1 MDHAD
6 FHIGCE
12 FTTDTGRWR
21 CTDIGTRVIVAIK
34 VDPVEVVRLEDGQKT
49 TRQMS
54 QAEAEREGWF
64 NGPPHGLA
72 EWVFDEDDM
81 EECEPIRRA

>member
-1 MDHAD
+1 MEHSD

-34 VDPVEVVRLEDGQKT
+34 IDPVVVTRLENGQT
-49 TRQMS
+49 FERRLS
-54 QAEAEREGWF
+54 QVEAEREGWF
-64 NGPPHGLA
+64 NGPPYALN

-81 EECEPIRRA
+81 DDCESA